1 MNMTSSTQ
9 FAPSRRMG
17 IYDSVHQISM
27 WEDTLR
33 SHISSNA
40 GLCIIPKAD
49 ARLNEKV
56 RHVLLLA
63 FLVKFGVGIYSVIRL
78 SYAV

>member
-33 SHISSNA
+33 SHIISQNA
-40 GLCIIPKAD
+40 GGVCILPKAD
-49 ARLNEKV
+49 TRLNPKV
-56 RHVLLLA
+56 REICFLLPA
-63 FLVKFGVGIYSVIRL
+63 AKFL
-78 SYAV
+78 